1 MLEWI
6 NAEVLP
12 KELPTRSETMKSS
25 GAVPSLSFKGVKMS
39 YKMLN
44 QNQRKAV
51 KAFMDPK
58 NKGEGL
64 EIINQVAQDIG
75 LKPNTIIRYL
85 ANPDFMETITNVTAG
100 LKNRG
105 KARDASVDGVA
116 TE

>member
-1 MLEWI
+1 MG
-6 NAEVLP
+6 LP
-12 KELPTRSETMKSS
+12 KALTKGRLTMKPSGELPFFCCIWEK
-25 GAVPSLSFKGVKMS
+25 KMS

-44 QNQRKAV
+44 QNQRRAV

-105 KARDASVDGVA
+105 KASDASVADVA